1 MVEFRIEDDIK
12 RMLEIIVHDLKA
24 HGGPIYDVG
33 FFRSKTWS
41 LRSRHD
47 LTVNSLVNPGTLRSY
62 CFVWI
67 LSYSPQSM

>member
-33 FFRSKTWS
+33 FFRSEIWS
-41 LRSRHD
+41 CAVD
-47 LTVNSLVNPGTLRSY
+47 MT
-62 CFVWI
+62 
-67 LSYSPQSM
+67 